1 MENILDV
8 KNLSV
13 TFDTF
18 AGKVE
23 AIRDVSF
30 QIKAGECV
38 AVVGESG
45 CGKSATAKAI
55 LGLHTKKTTKIGEE
69 SSIFF
74 GKQDILKFSDKE
86 WKEFR
91 GNKAAMIFQDAL
103 SALNPT
109 VKIGTQ
115 IAEAILLHQ
124 EINRKDAMN
133 KAVGMLEAV
142 GVTNPEQSAKM
153 YPFEFSGGMRQRAMI
168 AMAMAC
174 NPKLLIADE
183 PTTALDVTMQTQIL
197 QLIKKQQKEHDT
209 AVLFITHDL
218 GIVAGIAQKVIVMYN
233 GKIVEQ
239 GTVDEIFYHCEHPYT
254 KALMKSSLR
263 VDLDREK
270 QELYSIEGMPPSLI
284 NPVKGCPFATR
295 CPDAMNVCVQ
305 YPPQI
310 YEETETHCM
319 YCWKNWKR

>member
-1 MENILDV
+1 MSSVLNV

-13 TFDTF
+13 SFDTF

-23 AIRDVSF
+23 AIRDISF
-30 QIKAGECV
+30 EIEPGECI

-55 LGLHTKKTTKIGEE
+55 LGLHPKRNTVIGEN
-69 SSIFF
+69 SSILFE
-74 GKQDILKFSDKE
+74 GEDILKYSDKE
-86 WKEFR
+86 WQSFR
-91 GNKAAMIFQDAL
+91 GNKVSMIFQDAL

-109 VKIGTQ
+109 AKIGTQ
-115 IAEAILLHQ
+115 IAEALMIHQ
-124 EINRKDAMN
+124 NKSKKEAMEE
-133 KAVGMLEAV
+133 AVKMLEAV
-142 GVTNPEQSAKM
+142 GVTNPEQSVKM

-197 QLIKKQQKEHDT
+197 QLIKKQQQERNT

-233 GKIVEQ
+233 GKIVEK
-239 GTVDEIFYHCEHPYT
+239 GTVDEIIYHSKHPYT
-254 KALMKSSLR
+254 KALMQSSLR

-284 NPVKGCPFATR
+284 HPPVGCPFATR

-305 YPPQI
+305 YPPQLHS
-310 YEETETHCM
+310 ESETQCT
-319 YCWKNWKR
+319 YCWKYWKK